1 MLSREQQRPLLAECV
16 GSALLVFFAVGSVV
30 LAGQYIGTVGI
41 AFAFGLTILALS
53 YALGPVSGAHVNPA
67 VTLGMLID
75 RRINVP
81 TAVSYWIAQ
90 LVGAIVGACFL
101 YLVAHQIPGLDT
113 SGTFGTNGFGD
124 RSAVQIN
131 TGGAFLAEILLTFF
145 VVYVWLSVVPRVRA
159 VRLGV
164 PLGLV
169 VLVVHLVGI
178 PLTGASVNPTRSI
191 APALFAGGDALTQIW
206 LFIVAPLVGGALAA
220 LAYGAMHPPAERERD
235 VEPEPEPAPG
245 PAVR

>member
-1 MLSREQQRPLLAECV
+1 MLTREQQRPLLAEFV

-41 AFAFGLTILALS
+41 AFAFGLTILAVS
-53 YALGPVSGAHVNPA
+53 YALGPVSGGHVNPA
-67 VTLGMLID
+67 VTLGMFLD
-75 RRINVP
+75 KRINLP
-81 TAVSYWIAQ
+81 TAVAYWIAQ
-90 LVGAIVGACFL
+90 LAGAIVGACFL

-145 VVYVWLSVVPRVRA
+145 VVYVWLSVVPHVRA
-159 VRLGV
+159 VRLGL
-164 PLGLV
+164 PLGMA
-169 VLVVHLVGI
+169 VLVVHLVGT
-178 PLTGASVNPTRSI
+178 PLTGTSINPARSI
-191 APALFAGGDALTQIW
+191 APALFAGSDALTQIW

-220 LAYGAMHPPAERERD
+220 LAYGALHPQRDREA
-235 VEPEPEPAPG
+235 EPEPAAG
-245 PAVR
+245 